1 MVLNSRRTARD
12 SGALWSGP
20 GDLPIRTGSFASYP
34 CGTALIDCSRESR
47 FAPKQTNRE
56 SKLITGDAQMV
67 KKDLSPIPLL
77 VAVLSLLPLSLAAQ
91 QIGYFKGSQ
100 LYADAQ

>member
-1 MVLNSRRTARD
+1 
-12 SGALWSGP
+12 
-20 GDLPIRTGSFASYP
+20 
-34 CGTALIDCSRESR
+34 
-47 FAPKQTNRE
+47 
-56 SKLITGDAQMV
+56 MV